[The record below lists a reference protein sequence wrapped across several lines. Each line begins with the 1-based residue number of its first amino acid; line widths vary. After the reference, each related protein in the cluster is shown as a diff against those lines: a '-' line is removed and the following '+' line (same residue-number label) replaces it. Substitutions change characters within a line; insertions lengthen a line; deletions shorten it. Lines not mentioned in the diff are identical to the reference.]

1 MRVPIRGSLGH
12 LGTEFRVITPTE
24 NMAEASRLG
33 QIGQVCAGLRASV
46 HAVLSA
52 KGERQRTQR
61 DAVTAFVIRVLSAG
75 LLYLSQIVLARW
87 MGSFEYGIYV
97 FVWTWVLV
105 LGGLSN
111 LGISTVMIRLL
122 PEYRETGQSD
132 LARGLLRYGRL
143 MVLASSTVMALAG
156 LAGLKLFGTQLSS
169 YYILPAYLA
178 LVCVPMITLSDVQDG
193 VGRGR
198 GWMKTALFPPYV
210 LRPLLVLATMGAAHA
225 LGWPMVAVTA
235 TGAAIVATW
244 IAAVVQT
251 LLLQRQLATDLPAG
265 PATRPP
271 DLWLKTSLPL
281 FAITGSELLLQNTD
295 VLIVSHFLTPE
306 HAAIYFAAAKTM
318 SLVLFIHY
326 AVGSAVANRFST
338 LNARGDKA
346 ELAAFVSDAVRWTF
360 WPSLIAALGI
370 LAMGRPLLAL
380 FGPSFTSGYPVMF
393 VLVLGFLGRAAMGPS
408 EFILTMLGQQ
418 RVCAIIIASMAA
430 LNIGLCILLV
440 PRFGI
445 MGAAIATATSLVL
458 GALLNTL
465 FAYRRLGL
473 RIGIW
478 SNLRAKTTG
487 L

>member
-1 MRVPIRGSLGH
+1 M
-12 LGTEFRVITPTE
+12 TTPSE
-24 NMAEASRLG
+24 NVAQAHRLG
-33 QIGQVCAGLRASV
+33 RIGPGLAGLRE
-46 HAVLSA
+46 AVLRLVRPS
-52 KGERQRTQR
+52 GERQRTQS
-61 DAVTAFVIRVLSAG
+61 DAITAFTIRVLSAG

-97 FVWTWVLV
+97 FVWTLVLV

-122 PEYRETGQSD
+122 PEYRETGQAD

-143 MVLASSTVMALAG
+143 MVLASSTVMALLG
-156 LAGLKLFGTQLSS
+156 LGGLKLFGAHVSS

-178 LVCVPMITLSDVQDG
+178 LICVPMITLSDVQDG
-193 VGRGR
+193 IGRGR

-210 LRPLLVLATMGAAHA
+210 LRPLLVLATMSVAHS
-225 LGWPMVAVTA
+225 LGWPMCAVTA

-244 IAAVVQT
+244 IAAVTQT
-251 LLLQRQLATDLPAG
+251 LLLRQRLSRDLPDG
-265 PATRPP
+265 PAARPA

-318 SLVLFIHY
+318 SLVMFIHY
-326 AVGSAVANRFST
+326 AVGSAVANRFSA

-360 WPSLIAALGI
+360 WPSLVAALGI
-370 LAMGRPLLAL
+370 LAMGLPLLSL
-380 FGPSFTSGYPVMF
+380 FGPNFTSGYPVMF

-408 EFILTMLGQQ
+408 EFILNMLGQQ
-418 RVCAIIIASMAA
+418 KVCAIIIASMAA
-430 LNIGLCILLV
+430 LNIVLGVVLV

-445 MGAAIATATSLVL
+445 MGAAVATATALIL

-478 SNLRAKTTG
+478 SNLWRPPASS
-487 L
+487 